1 MIRIGIKGHGTSIV
15 DESNIASTVGSG
27 TVDVFAT
34 PMMIALVEKTASL
47 SIQPYLEQGQSSVGT
62 SVNMT
67 HLSATPIGMK
77 VWADTEVT
85 EVDRRRI
92 VFNVK
97 TFDECGLIGEGTHER
112 FIVDVEKFRERAYTK
127 KKEPKY

>member
-67 HLSATPIGMK
+67 HLSATPTGME

-97 TFDECGLIGEGTHER
+97 TFDECGSIGEGTHER